1 MRHLWHMIVAVC
13 GLLLAGATLA
23 APVDPSAA
31 DREAIRQV
39 IGDQMAAF
47 RRDDGAAA
55 FSFASPMIQAMF
67 GTPERFIEMVRGGYP
82 AVYRPREV
90 AFQTLRVVE
99 GEIIQPVTLVG
110 PDGVPVVAI
119 YKMEWQDGEK
129 VWRINGCFLAQSGDK
144 GA

>member
-13 GLLLAGATLA
+13 GLLLAGAVLA
-23 APVDPSAA
+23 SPAEPTAA
-31 DREAIRQV
+31 DREQIRQV

-47 RRDDGAAA
+47 RRDDAGAA
-55 FSFASPMIQAMF
+55 FGFASPMIQSMF

-129 VWRINGCFLAQSGDK
+129 VWRINACFLAQSGDK